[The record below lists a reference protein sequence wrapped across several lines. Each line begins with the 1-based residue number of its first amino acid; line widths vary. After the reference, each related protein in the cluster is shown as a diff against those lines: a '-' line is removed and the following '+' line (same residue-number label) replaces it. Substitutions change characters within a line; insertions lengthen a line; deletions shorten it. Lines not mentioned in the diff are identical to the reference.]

1 MATTAPDWPAALAAV
16 EAALVA
22 TGLGKP
28 AVTTLDAD
36 VELAARC
43 AIAAKFLA
51 VATPRS
57 FAAINLGARAALFV
71 AAQSAWAAP
80 REVLAWDAGAGGAGG
95 SPRDLAT
102 ALAADIVIA
111 AGPVD
116 IPRAAIRGGTHLVA
130 LDPAV
135 ALAPDLLACAE
146 VYDVP
151 RLAAVVAG
159 LVDGRQLDE
168 ITLVVNPR

>member
-1 MATTAPDWPAALAAV
+1 MTDVDWPAALAAV

-57 FAAINLGARAALFV
+57 FAAINLGARAPRFV

-80 REVLAWDAGAGGAGG
+80 REVLTWDAAAGG

-111 AGPVD
+111 AGPLAV
-116 IPRAAIRGGTHLVA
+116 PRAAIRGGTHLVA
-130 LDPAV
+130 LDPGV
-135 ALAPDLLACAE
+135 ALAAELVAGAE

-168 ITLVVNPR
+168 ITLVVNAG

>member
-1 MATTAPDWPAALAAV
+1 MTTDWPAVLAAV
-16 EAALVA
+16 EAALAA

-28 AVTTLDAD
+28 PPEGPWLVLPRD

-43 AIAAKFLA
+43 AVASKFLA
-51 VATPRS
+51 VSTPRS
-57 FAAINLGARAALFV
+57 FAAINLGSRGAVFV

-80 REVLAWDAGAGGAGG
+80 REVVTWDADTGT
-95 SPRDLAT
+95 PRELAS

-111 AGPVD
+111 AGPLVV
-116 IPRAAIRGGTHLVA
+116 PRAAIRGGTHLAA
-130 LDPAV
+130 LDPGV
-135 ALAPDLLACAE
+135 ELAPDLVAAAC

-168 ITLVVNPR
+168 ITLVVNAA